1 MTGFWGQTQIFN
13 QEAQGVA
20 GDRSAQNPMATYDAG
35 PGGLVAGAAGVTVG
49 YFAWVAPPTD
59 PNGTNQIANSFG
71 SGNVAGLVYID
82 LQALDTVF
90 LSDATMLI
98 PTGLPVALA
107 VQGDFWVVNN
117 GTTEAIVGNKAYASY
132 TTGAVSFAAASTP
145 LAAASA
151 TSSNIAQ
158 ETNQFTGSIAGD
170 VLTVTA
176 VASGTLY
183 NGTTIAGT
191 GIVTGTM
198 IAAQLT
204 GAAGGTGTYLLS
216 ISQQKIIASEVING
230 TYGLLTVGTLV
241 GSTVFA
247 VGQLLTGTGVAAN
260 TSITQAIIGAGGTGS
275 TFAVNNNTF
284 VASGTIG
291 TNATVET
298 KWYAASA
305 GQPGAL
311 VKITSWVG
319 SQG

>member
-1 MTGFWGQTQIFN
+1 MPFWGQTQN
-13 QEAQGVA
+13 YNAEAQGVA

-71 SGNVAGLVYID
+71 SGNVAGLVYND

-260 TSITQAIIGAGGTGS
+260 TSITQAISGAGGTGS